1 MEKKMKGGRSLVET
15 PTYIL
20 VSLIT
25 VLVFVFYLVESSI
38 YTFVKVGIELNSGFS
53 SGKVWGMFGNS
64 GFSSGK
70 VWDFPSSRSKGQRS
84 APELKQE
91 RKSEGFS
98 GNDRFTKST
107 CSVSLASPRSI
118 PELYEAKAPNLRVF
132 SFSELKQATRDF
144 NLQLKI
150 GEGGFGSVYKGTIK
164 PADGNGDEP
173 LVVAIKQL
181 NKNGLQGH
189 KQWVAEVQFLGVVE
203 HPNLVKLIGYCAADG
218 ERGIQLLLVY
228 EFMQNKSLE
237 DHLFRRVFA
246 PLSWE
251 TRLQIILGAA
261 QGLAYLH
268 EGLEV
273 QIIYRD
279 LKASNVLLDEKFNP
293 KLSDF
298 GLAREGPMAGRT
310 HVSTAV
316 VGTYGYAAPDYIE
329 TGHLTDKS
337 DVWSF
342 GVVLYEILSGRRSLE
357 RGRPK
362 AEEKLLEWVKQFP
375 ADSKK
380 FSLIMDPRLGNQYS
394 LGAAREIAKLADAC
408 LVKGQKQRPKMS
420 EVVER
425 LKQIIQVSEGG
436 IASKSESPLE
446 ASEIQASETEEN
458 SNNRALESWKRR
470 MAHLAKLGEHADGAS
485 RRRLI
490 MLQRAKVPA
499 LH

>member
-1 MEKKMKGGRSLVET
+1 MKCFH
-15 PTYIL
+15 Y
-20 VSLIT
+20 
-25 VLVFVFYLVESSI
+25 F
-38 YTFVKVGIELNSGFS
+38 KD
-53 SGKVWGMFGNS
+53 K
-64 GFSSGK
+64 
-70 VWDFPSSRSKGQRS
+70 SRSKGQRS
-84 APELKQE
+84 APELG
-91 RKSEGFS
+91 KSVGFS
-98 GNDRFTKST
+98 GPDRITKSS
-107 CSVSLASPRSI
+107 CSGSVASPRSI
-118 PELYEAKAPNLRVF
+118 PELYEAKAPDLRVF

-144 NLQLKI
+144 SLQLKI
-150 GEGGFGSVYKGTIK
+150 GEGGFGSVYKGTIT

-173 LVVAIKQL
+173 LVVAIKKL

-203 HPNLVKLIGYCAADG
+203 HPNLVKLIGYCAVDG
-218 ERGIQLLLVY
+218 ERGIQRLLVY

-237 DHLFRRVFA
+237 DHLFRRVFP
-246 PLSWE
+246 PLSWK
-251 TRLQIILGAA
+251 TRLHIILGAA

-279 LKASNVLLDEKFNP
+279 VKASNVLLDEKFNP

-362 AEEKLLEWVKQFP
+362 AEQKLLDWVKQFP

-380 FSLIMDPRLGNQYS
+380 FSLIMDPRLENQYS
-394 LGAAREIAKLADAC
+394 TGAAREIAKLADTC
-408 LVKGQKQRPKMS
+408 LARSQKQRPKMS

-425 LKQIIQVSEGG
+425 LKQIIQVSEEGN
-436 IASKSESPLE
+436 AEETESPLE
-446 ASEIQASETEEN
+446 ASEIQAGEKEEN
-458 SNNRALESWKRR
+458 SNIRVSESWKRR
-470 MAHLAKLGEHADGAS
+470 MAHLAKLGEHVEGAS
-485 RRRLI
+485 RRRLM